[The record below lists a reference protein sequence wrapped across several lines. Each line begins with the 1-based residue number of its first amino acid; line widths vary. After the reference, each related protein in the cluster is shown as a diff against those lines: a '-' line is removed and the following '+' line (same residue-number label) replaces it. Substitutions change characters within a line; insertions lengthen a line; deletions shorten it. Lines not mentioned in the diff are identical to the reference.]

1 MFSGPAAFKLQASC
15 WSGVGSAVPKLAAA
29 FKLPPQLAG
38 GEAAAKERSDL
49 A

>member
-1 MFSGPAAFKLQASC
+1 MDVEWGCCMAAGFNLQ
-15 WSGVGSAVPKLAAA
+15 PR
-29 FKLPPQLAG
+29 LAG